1 MDKSFL
7 SGFRHFTSIQV
18 RFKDVDKM
26 GHVNNANHLTY
37 FELAR
42 MGYFREVISE
52 PIDWSRDGII
62 LARAEIDY
70 RFPVL
75 LDDDVRVW
83 CRVGKLGKTSFD
95 FIYAMT
101 AVRHDTEVIL
111 AEGRS
116 VQVCFNYE
124 LNKPVEI
131 PSSWRRK
138 VLEYEDPLFL
148 SV

>member
-1 MDKSFL
+1 MDKPFL
-7 SGFRHFTSIQV
+7 SGFRYRTFIQI

-42 MGYFREVISE
+42 MGYFREVINE

-70 RFPVL
+70 RLPVL
-75 LDDDVRVW
+75 MDDDVRVW
-83 CRVGKLGKTSFD
+83 CRIGKLGKTSFD

-124 LNKPVEI
+124 SNKTVEI